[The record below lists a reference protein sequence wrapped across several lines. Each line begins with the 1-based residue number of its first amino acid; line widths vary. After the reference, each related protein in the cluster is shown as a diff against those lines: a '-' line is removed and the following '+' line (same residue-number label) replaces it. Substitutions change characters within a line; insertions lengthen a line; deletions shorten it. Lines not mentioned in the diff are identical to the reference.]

1 MMTQFSSFKSRCKRK
16 NKSQVS
22 ADADDEILQ
31 RAICPSRHFCPADT
45 TACLVK
51 VRLRHGSWYYHLAQC
66 LHSDYR
72 GDDDQ
77 DEDDAL
83 LSWGWFCLF
92 VCHNQSGEGIQESFG
107 VEVGTRPDF
116 KYTRRRGWGT
126 SQASS

>member
-22 ADADDEILQ
+22 ADADDEIQQ

-51 VRLRHGSWYYHLAQC
+51 VRLRHGSRYYHLAQC
-66 LHSDYR
+66 LHSDYPR
-72 GDDDQ
+72 DDDQ
-77 DEDDAL
+77 DEDDVL

-116 KYTRRRGWGT
+116 KYTRRRAWGT
-126 SQASS
+126 